1 MTTFSNNLEKKD
13 RFETGLKFF
22 RSFGSIEGFFR
33 RGLTIACLNTVWNVP
48 ESSDSFTTW
57 VSNETI
63 SSEQSN
69 KRDVGIGSRSHVLQA
84 IFFKRAETAVSLTA
98 LKWVSGFPEKKLIKT
113 RGSSARATVNVLPY
127 GADFLTEEVRKPL
140 KELRNRHR

>member
-22 RSFGSIEGFFR
+22 ISFFR
-33 RGLTIACLNTVWNVP
+33 KGLTIACLNTVGNVP

-57 VSNETI
+57 VSAGTI

-84 IFFKRAETAVSLTA
+84 IFFKRAETA
-98 LKWVSGFPEKKLIKT
+98 
-113 RGSSARATVNVLPY
+113 
-127 GADFLTEEVRKPL
+127 
-140 KELRNRHR
+140 

>member
-1 MTTFSNNLEKKD
+1 MGQAKVFL
-13 RFETGLKFF
+13 
-22 RSFGSIEGFFR
+22 R
-33 RGLTIACLNTVWNVP
+33 RGLTIACLNTVGNAP
-48 ESSDSFTTW
+48 ESSDWFTTW
-57 VSNETI
+57 VSDGTI

-84 IFFKRAETAVSLTA
+84 IFL
-98 LKWVSGFPEKKLIKT
+98 SGFPEKKPISKT

-140 KELRNRHR
+140 RELRNRHP

>member
-1 MTTFSNNLEKKD
+1 M
-13 RFETGLKFF
+13 
-22 RSFGSIEGFFR
+22 
-33 RGLTIACLNTVWNVP
+33 TIACLNTVGNVP

-57 VSNETI
+57 VSAGTI

-98 LKWVSGFPEKKLIKT
+98 LKWVSGFPEKKLISKT
-113 RGSSARATVNVLPY
+113 RRSSARATVNVLPY
-127 GADFLTEEVRKPL
+127 GADFLTEEVGKPL

>member
-22 RSFGSIEGFFR
+22 RSFGSSEVFFR
-33 RGLTIACLNTVWNVP
+33 RGLTIACLNTVGNVP
-48 ESSDSFTTW
+48 ESSDWFTTW
-57 VSNETI
+57 VSAGTI

-84 IFFKRAETAVSLTA
+84 IFFKRA
-98 LKWVSGFPEKKLIKT
+98 
-113 RGSSARATVNVLPY
+113 
-127 GADFLTEEVRKPL
+127 
-140 KELRNRHR
+140 